1 VKKGRSGKRLTPGRG
16 AQRTTEPNETSGEH
30 TATRSTSRTPTTSRI
45 SSTGSFTGSKAVPV
59 RYASGQQGPSV
70 NYRLTTTTRVVKG
83 RLVVVDVYE
92 AYYAPLA
99 TDSWRT

>member
-1 VKKGRSGKRLTPGRG
+1 VRKARSGKRLTPGLG
-16 AQRTTEPNETSGEH
+16 AQRTTEPNETSAKP
-30 TATRSTSRTPTTSRI
+30 TATRSTSRTPTTSHI
-45 SSTGSFTGSKAVPV
+45 PSTGSFTGSKAAPV

-92 AYYAPLA
+92 ACCAPLA